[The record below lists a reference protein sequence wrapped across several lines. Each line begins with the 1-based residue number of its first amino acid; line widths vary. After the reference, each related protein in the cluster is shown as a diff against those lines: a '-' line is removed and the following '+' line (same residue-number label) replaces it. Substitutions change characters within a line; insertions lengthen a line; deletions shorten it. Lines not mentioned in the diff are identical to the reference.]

1 MMKRFL
7 MILVLSLLWC
17 TPSFALL
24 NPPIR
29 SYFDKMEKDQW
40 IKYRVYNRC
49 AAVFL
54 YRLKTTDFSDEGGKH
69 AQAIMKAMSDAY
81 HGLATNLHT
90 KILNL
95 EESNYSRAEERLNYW
110 LVYYK
115 TQAKGKGK
123 YIIGKDLDACF
134 ELRDSDELKK
144 FFDDFLKTFAGKE
157 RKD

>member
-1 MMKRFL
+1 M
-7 MILVLSLLWC
+7 LWC
-17 TPSFALL
+17 NTSFALL
-24 NPPIR
+24 DPPIR

-40 IKYRVYNRC
+40 IKYRIYNRC

-54 YRLKTTDFSDEGGKH
+54 FILKTIDFSDEGGK
-69 AQAIMKAMSDAY
+69 QAKAETKAMSDAY